1 MPSPSHHAAA
11 HLTAE
16 AQEQALLPF
25 RFEYSGPGAV
35 TTAVDRAL
43 ADPGTPVAID
53 IMQTQGSAWV
63 RLRRQWI
70 VAEPGESSAL
80 RWAADAEDAVGTQA
94 VVASWERRCLD
105 RAYLAAVVM
114 HHLMQTSKE
123 PSSTFAIEPGEEH
136 LASRSNPR

>member
-1 MPSPSHHAAA
+1 MPSPAHHEAAR
-11 HLTAE
+11 LTAE

-35 TTAVDRAL
+35 TTAIDRAL
-43 ADPGTPVAID
+43 ADQGTPVAID
-53 IMQTQGSAWV
+53 IMQMQGSAWV
-63 RLRRQWI
+63 RLGRRWI

-80 RWAADAEDAVGTQA
+80 RWAAGAEDAVGTHA
-94 VVASWERRCLD
+94 VVASWEHRCLD

-114 HHLMQTSKE
+114 HHLMQTSQA

-136 LASRSNPR
+136 LASRGNPR